1 MMGAVREWL
10 APGEDGQP
18 WLRIFAGCRNLIR
31 TLPALQFDPRRPED
45 TARQPHELTHAPDA
59 LRGFCVYWTGPAR
72 APAKRR
78 AVWSPDQWEDY
89 ERADAAG
96 RAYLIEKY
104 GDPF

>member
-1 MMGAVREWL
+1 MREWL
-10 APGEDGQP
+10 APAEDGKPRLQ
-18 WLRIFAGCRNLIR
+18 IFASCRNLIR

-59 LRGFCVYWTGPAR
+59 LRGFCVWWTGPAQ

-89 ERADAAG
+89 ERADPAG